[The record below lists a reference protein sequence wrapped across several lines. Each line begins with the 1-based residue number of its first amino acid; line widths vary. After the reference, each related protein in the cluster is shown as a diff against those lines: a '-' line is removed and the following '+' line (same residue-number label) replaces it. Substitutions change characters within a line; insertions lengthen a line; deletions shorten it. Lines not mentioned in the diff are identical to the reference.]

1 MIESTNQMIIVKPY
15 EGSKGLKAKISSG
28 VAVVQQKTEVI
39 GLEVL
44 RDARINN
51 DLTIKKGSIVFI
63 KEEILATHS
72 NIYSVSLSCSEISE
86 PFVLAHYSHVA
97 FVKGK

>member
-1 MIESTNQMIIVKPY
+1 MIKSINNIIICKPY
-15 EGSKGLKAKISSG
+15 KGARGLKSKIHSG

-44 RDARINN
+44 KDARINEN
-51 DLTIKKGSIVFI
+51 LTIKAGDIVYI
-63 KEEILATHS
+63 KEELLYTHKDT
-72 NIYSVSLSCSEISE
+72 YSLELSCKDIGE
-86 PFVLAHYSHVA
+86 PFVLANYAHVA